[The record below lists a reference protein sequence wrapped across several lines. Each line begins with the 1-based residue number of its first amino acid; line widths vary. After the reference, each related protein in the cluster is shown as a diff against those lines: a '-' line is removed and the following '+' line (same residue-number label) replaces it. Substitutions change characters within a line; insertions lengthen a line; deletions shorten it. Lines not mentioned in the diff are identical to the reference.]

1 MEAENPKRK
10 SAKLFALFNPI
21 LSFFKPRRR
30 RTRFMDL
37 PRVIMVEIL
46 SKLPIESMLSSRQ
59 VCKLWYNLFSDPL
72 FLTMYKSRSP
82 PPCILFSRDHDISQ
96 LLELEPRCDDYSSR
110 LRDRPILLSCPE
122 FNTPAKH
129 GMDIPVE
136 DYPMLRLIG
145 SCNGFIGLM
154 TNIYDINTSVYISNP
169 LLGEYSKLKLPELEK
184 SVCRVVYGFC
194 FSEVSGKYKLVRSVT
209 RRFTD
214 HREVSEL
221 EVYTLGVDEKWRNLG
236 QVPYPVWQDFGQV
249 CVNGAL
255 HWMDPVDKD
264 SIYSFDIETEKLK
277 SVPGPP
283 GLVFPFK
290 YLAQAESQQS
300 TCAPS
305 CLTLVELGNCLC
317 LTDDSGSIYGHIDI
331 WWMKEYGIDESWTK
345 VHILTCLGPAGFG
358 LDICF
363 QKYLPILIWKDG
375 EILMQGKKG
384 SQLLSYNP
392 KDMTFTMIPISR
404 GIGTVAT
411 RYLPSFNSLK
421 TIVGDNFQVSNV
433 SPNES

>member
-1 MEAENPKRK
+1 MEVKNPKRK

-37 PRVIMVEIL
+37 PRVIKVEIL
-46 SKLPIESMLSSRQ
+46 SKLLIESMLSSRQ
-59 VCKLWYNLFSDPL
+59 VCKLWHNLFSDPL
-72 FLTMYKSRSP
+72 LLTMYKSRSP
-82 PPCILFSRDHDISQ
+82 PPCILFSRDHNIIQ
-96 LLELEPRCDDYSSR
+96 LLELEPCCDDYSSR
-110 LRDRPILLSCPE
+110 LL
-122 FNTPAKH
+122 
-129 GMDIPVE
+129 
-136 DYPMLRLIG
+136 
-145 SCNGFIGLM
+145 
-154 TNIYDINTSVYISNP
+154 YISNP
-169 LLGEYSKLKLPELEK
+169 L
-184 SVCRVVYGFC
+184 
-194 FSEVSGKYKLVRSVT
+194 LVRSVT
-209 RRFTD
+209 RRFTG

-221 EVYTLGVDEKWRNLG
+221 EVYTLRVDEKWRNLG

-249 CVNGAL
+249 CVNGTL

-290 YLAQAESQQS
+290 YLAQAESQRS

-317 LTDDSGSIYGHIDI
+317 LTDDSGSIYGHIDM
-331 WWMKEYGIDESWTK
+331 WWMKEYGIAESSTK
-345 VHILTCLGPAGFG
+345 VRISTCLGPAGFG

-363 QKYLPILIWKDG
+363 QKYLLILIWKDG
-375 EILMQGKKG
+375 EILMQGTKG

-411 RYLPSFNSLK
+411 GYLPSFYSLK
-421 TIVGDNFQVSNV
+421 TLEGDNFQVSNV
-433 SPNES
+433 YPNES

>member
-1 MEAENPKRK
+1 
-10 SAKLFALFNPI
+10 
-21 LSFFKPRRR
+21 
-30 RTRFMDL
+30 
-37 PRVIMVEIL
+37 
-46 SKLPIESMLSSRQ
+46 
-59 VCKLWYNLFSDPL
+59 
-72 FLTMYKSRSP
+72 
-82 PPCILFSRDHDISQ
+82 
-96 LLELEPRCDDYSSR
+96 
-110 LRDRPILLSCPE
+110 
-122 FNTPAKH
+122 
-129 GMDIPVE
+129 MDIPVE

-169 LLGEYSKLKLPELEK
+169 LLG
-184 SVCRVVYGFC
+184 
-194 FSEVSGKYKLVRSVT
+194 
-209 RRFTD
+209 
-214 HREVSEL
+214 HREVLEL
-221 EVYTLGVDEKWRNLG
+221 EVYTLRVDEKWRNLG
-236 QVPYPVWQDFGQV
+236 QVPCPVWHDFGQV

-290 YLAQAESQQS
+290 LLTQAESQRS

-331 WWMKEYGIDESWTK
+331 WWMKEYGIAESWTK
-345 VHILTCLGPAGFG
+345 VRILTCLGPAGFG

-404 GIGTVAT
+404 GIGTIAT
-411 RYLPSFNSLK
+411 RYLPSFYSLK
-421 TIVGDNFQVSNV
+421 TLVRDNFQSLKCL
-433 SPNES
+433 SE

>member
-96 LLELEPRCDDYSSR
+96 LLELEPCCDGYSSR
-110 LRDRPILLSCPE
+110 LCNRPILLSYPE
-122 FNTPAKH
+122 FNTPVNR

-169 LLGEYSKLKLPELEK
+169 LLGEYFKLKLPELEK
-184 SVCRVVYGFC
+184 SVYRVVYGFC
-194 FSEVSGKYKLVRSVT
+194 FTEVSKKYKLVRS
-209 RRFTD
+209 RRFEG

-221 EVYTLGVDEKWRNLG
+221 EVYTLGVDGKWRNLG
-236 QVPYPVWQDFGQV
+236 QVPYPVWHDFGQIRGV
-249 CVNGAL
+249 SGLDRLEYLSRPGPCSGR
-255 HWMDPVDKD
+255 DKLG
-264 SIYSFDIETEKLK
+264 IKARFM
-277 SVPGPP
+277 VPG
-283 GLVFPFK
+283 
-290 YLAQAESQQS
+290 YLRNRVSLMSCVIHTQDSWIPITARISSENCAE
-300 TCAPS
+300 
-305 CLTLVELGNCLC
+305 
-317 LTDDSGSIYGHIDI
+317 
-331 WWMKEYGIDESWTK
+331 
-345 VHILTCLGPAGFG
+345 
-358 LDICF
+358 
-363 QKYLPILIWKDG
+363 
-375 EILMQGKKG
+375 EILQSSM
-384 SQLLSYNP
+384 
-392 KDMTFTMIPISR
+392 R
-404 GIGTVAT
+404 V
-411 RYLPSFNSLK
+411 
-421 TIVGDNFQVSNV
+421 
-433 SPNES
+433 

>member
-1 MEAENPKRK
+1 MEAENPKHK

-46 SKLPIESMLSSRQ
+46 SKLPIESMLSSRK

-72 FLTMYKSRSP
+72 FLTMYKSRLP

-96 LLELEPRCDDYSSR
+96 LLELELPCDDSS
-110 LRDRPILLSCPE
+110 
-122 FNTPAKH
+122 
-129 GMDIPVE
+129 
-136 DYPMLRLIG
+136 
-145 SCNGFIGLM
+145 
-154 TNIYDINTSVYISNP
+154 TNIYDINTLVYISNP
-169 LLGEYSKLKLPELEK
+169 LLGEYFKLKLPELEK

-209 RRFTD
+209 RRFTG

-221 EVYTLGVDEKWRNLG
+221 EVYTLGVDGKWRNLG

-264 SIYSFDIETEKLK
+264 NIYSFDIETEKLK

-290 YLAQAESQQS
+290 YLAQAESQRS

-305 CLTLVELGNCLC
+305 CVTLVELGNCLC

-331 WWMKEYGIDESWTK
+331 WWMKEYGIAESWTK
-345 VHILTCLGPAGFG
+345 VRILTCLGPAGFG

-404 GIGTVAT
+404 GIRTVAT
-411 RYLPSFNSLK
+411 RYLPSFYSLK
-421 TIVGDNFQVSNV
+421 TLAGGQLSSLKCLSD
-433 SPNES
+433 

>member
-10 SAKLFALFNPI
+10 SAKLFTLFNPI

-46 SKLPIESMLSSRQ
+46 SKLPMESMLSSRQ

-96 LLELEPRCDDYSSR
+96 LLELEPCCDGYSSR
-110 LRDRPILLSCPE
+110 LCNRPILLSYPK
-122 FNTPAKH
+122 FNTPVNR

-169 LLGEYSKLKLPELEK
+169 LLGEYFKLKLPELEK

-194 FSEVSGKYKLVRSVT
+194 FTEVSKKYKLVRS
-209 RRFTD
+209 RRFEG

-221 EVYTLGVDEKWRNLG
+221 EVYTLGVDGKWRNLG
-236 QVPYPVWQDFGQV
+236 QVPYPVWHDFGQV

-255 HWMDPVDKD
+255 H
-264 SIYSFDIETEKLK
+264 
-277 SVPGPP
+277 
-283 GLVFPFK
+283 
-290 YLAQAESQQS
+290 
-300 TCAPS
+300 
-305 CLTLVELGNCLC
+305 
-317 LTDDSGSIYGHIDI
+317 
-331 WWMKEYGIDESWTK
+331 
-345 VHILTCLGPAGFG
+345 
-358 LDICF
+358 
-363 QKYLPILIWKDG
+363 
-375 EILMQGKKG
+375 
-384 SQLLSYNP
+384 
-392 KDMTFTMIPISR
+392 
-404 GIGTVAT
+404 
-411 RYLPSFNSLK
+411 
-421 TIVGDNFQVSNV
+421 
-433 SPNES
+433 

>member
-1 MEAENPKRK
+1 MEAENPKHK

-30 RTRFMDL
+30 RTRFMHL

-96 LLELEPRCDDYSSR
+96 LLELEPCCDDYSSR
-110 LRDRPILLSCPE
+110 LRNRPILLSCPE
-122 FNTPAKH
+122 FNTPVKH

-136 DYPMLRLIG
+136 DYPMFGLIG
-145 SCNGFIGLM
+145 SCNGFI
-154 TNIYDINTSVYISNP
+154 
-169 LLGEYSKLKLPELEK
+169 EK

-209 RRFTD
+209 RRFTG

-255 HWMDPVDKD
+255 HWMDPIDKE
-264 SIYSFDIETEKLK
+264 SIYSFVIETEKLK

-290 YLAQAESQQS
+290 YLAQAESQRS
-300 TCAPS
+300 TCAPL
-305 CLTLVELGNCLC
+305 CLTLAELGNCLC

-331 WWMKEYGIDESWTK
+331 WWMKEYGMAESWTK
-345 VHILTCLGPAGFG
+345 VRILTCLGPAGFG

-384 SQLLSYNP
+384 SQLLSYNS

-433 SPNES
+433 SPNER

>member
-10 SAKLFALFNPI
+10 RAKLFALFNPI
-21 LSFFKPRRR
+21 LSFFKPKWRI
-30 RTRFMDL
+30 TRFMDL
-37 PRVIMVEIL
+37 PRVIIVEIL
-46 SKLPIESMLSSRQ
+46 SKLPIESMLSSRK
-59 VCKLWYNLFSDPL
+59 VCKLWYNLFYDPL

-96 LLELEPRCDDYSSR
+96 LLELEPCCDDYSSR
-110 LRDRPILLSCPE
+110 LRNRPILLSFPE
-122 FNTPAKH
+122 FNTPVKC

-169 LLGEYSKLKLPELEK
+169 LLGEYFKLKLPELEK
-184 SVCRVVYGFC
+184 SVCCVVYGFY

-209 RRFTD
+209 RRFEG

-236 QVPYPVWQDFGQV
+236 QVPYPVWHDFGQ
-249 CVNGAL
+249 
-255 HWMDPVDKD
+255 D

-290 YLAQAESQQS
+290 LLTQAESQRS

-305 CLTLVELGNCLC
+305 CLTLVEMGNCLC
-317 LTDDSGSIYGHIDI
+317 LTDHSGSIYGHIDI
-331 WWMKEYGIDESWTK
+331 WWMKEYGIAESWTK
-345 VHILTCLGPAGFG
+345 VRILTCLGPAVFGF
-358 LDICF
+358 DICF

-411 RYLPSFNSLK
+411 RYLPSFYSLK
-421 TIVGDNFQVSNV
+421 TLAGDNFQVSNV
-433 SPNES
+433 CPNEG

>member
-1 MEAENPKRK
+1 MEAENPKCKR
-10 SAKLFALFNPI
+10 AKLFALFNPI

-59 VCKLWYNLFSDPL
+59 VCKLWYNLFSYPL
-72 FLTMYKSRSP
+72 FLTMYKSISP

-96 LLELEPRCDDYSSR
+96 LLGLEKRCDDYSSR
-110 LRDRPILLSCPE
+110 FRNRPILLSCPE
-122 FNTPAKH
+122 
-129 GMDIPVE
+129 
-136 DYPMLRLIG
+136 LIG

-154 TNIYDINTSVYISNP
+154 TNIYDINTSVYISNL
-169 LLGEYSKLKLPELEK
+169 LLGEYFKLKLPELEK
-184 SVCRVVYGFC
+184 SVRRVVYRFC

-209 RRFTD
+209 RRFMD

-221 EVYTLGVDEKWRNLG
+221 EVYTLGVDEKWRNFG

-264 SIYSFDIETEKLK
+264 SIYSVDIETEKLK

-290 YLAQAESQQS
+290 YLAQAESQRS

-317 LTDDSGSIYGHIDI
+317 LTDDSGSIYGYIDI
-331 WWMKEYGIDESWTK
+331 WWMKEYGIAESWTK

-375 EILMQGKKG
+375 EILMQGKKAH
-384 SQLLSYNP
+384 SYFLTTQ
-392 KDMTFTMIPISR
+392 KI
-404 GIGTVAT
+404 
-411 RYLPSFNSLK
+411 
-421 TIVGDNFQVSNV
+421 
-433 SPNES
+433 